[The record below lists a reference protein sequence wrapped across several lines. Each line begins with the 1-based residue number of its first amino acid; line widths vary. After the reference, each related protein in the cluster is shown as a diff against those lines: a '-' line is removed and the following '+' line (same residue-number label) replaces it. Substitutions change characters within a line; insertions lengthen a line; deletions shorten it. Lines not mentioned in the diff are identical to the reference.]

1 MIPAPGRLVIRTY
14 APFRRYLAIG
24 GVVLL
29 GLILLYVAYEMGRTR
44 ANARGLAAQAELE
57 QLGTS
62 YSELEVANREL
73 RLKIASQETSQVAQG
88 RERTEVQRTIG
99 ELQAQVARQS
109 QDLAF
114 YRGIV
119 GDKTQGPPVKVQ
131 QFRIT
136 GSSNE
141 PRRYSLRLVLGRPVR
156 PDDVVNGTVGITVEG
171 TQGGQPATLDLAA
184 LTPLDRLRELR
195 FNYRYLQTFEQAI
208 VLPEGFRP
216 ARATVEIRLGR
227 KGAEPLRQTFL
238 WKLDNA

>member
-14 APFRRYLAIG
+14 APLRRYVVFG
-24 GVVLL
+24 GATLL
-29 GLILLYVAYEMGRTR
+29 GLLLLYVAFEAGRVR
-44 ANARGLAAQAELE
+44 ADAQGLAAQAELE
-57 QLGTS
+57 QLGAS
-62 YSELEVANREL
+62 YTELEAANREL
-73 RLKIASQETSQVAQG
+73 RLRIATQETSEVAQG

-119 GDKTQGPPVKVQ
+119 GDKTQGPPVRIQ
-131 QFRIT
+131 QFRVT
-136 GSSNE
+136 KGSD
-141 PRRYSLRLVLGRPVR
+141 PRRFLLRLVLGRPVR
-156 PDDVVNGTVGITVEG
+156 PDDVVNGTIGITVEG
-171 TQGGQPATLDLAA
+171 SQGESPATLDLAA
-184 LTPLDRLRELR
+184 LTLPDTVRELR

-216 ARATVEIRLGR
+216 ARSTVEIRLGR